1 MKKVFLGFILCAGSI
16 FAYEENVFNVQM
28 LQSKQLY
35 ISLYE
40 SQKSNTSYGF
50 IEDKNSSY
58 SFWGSAKNAKYIIE
72 ASNFGSC
79 AIENTSKEDFQALC
93 KINEKNEN
101 FVFKKDDIKAKIYQ
115 LTLKDK
121 MTSKENKDIEFEFVD
136 SLVFID
142 TKNQKLQK
150 IIDDFNE
157 NLDKKSLKEKLAQ
170 ANEKWR
176 NEAISSNENLNQSYI
191 FYYDEKIISLGKN
204 IYEYKGGAHGITKIQ
219 RKTYDIDSMKL
230 IHLKNELKIE
240 NDEFINLI
248 KSKLLKEHDKNEFFN
263 IDEFKMS
270 EIFEVRQN
278 GLIFIWEPYEIAPY
292 SSGVIE
298 LFISYE
304 ELKPF
309 WRANSKLVYLSL

>member
-1 MKKVFLGFILCAGSI
+1 MKKVLLGFILCASSI
-16 FAYEENVFNVQM
+16 FAYEENIFDVQT

-35 ISLYE
+35 ISLYQ

-58 SFWGSAKNAKYIIE
+58 SFLGSVKNAKYFIE
-72 ASNFGSC
+72 ASDFGNC
-79 AIENTSKEDFQALC
+79 TIENTSKENFQALC
-93 KINEKNEN
+93 KINEKNES
-101 FVFKKDDIKAKIYQ
+101 FVFKKGGIKAKIYQ

-121 MTSKENKDIEFEFVD
+121 IVSKENKDIDFEFVD
-136 SLVFID
+136 SLIFID
-142 TKNQKLQK
+142 SKNQKLQK
-150 IIDDFNE
+150 IVDDFNE

-170 ANEKWR
+170 ANEKWIS
-176 NEAISSNENLNQSYI
+176 EAISSNENLNQSYI
-191 FYYDEKIISLGKN
+191 FYYDGKIISLGKD
-204 IYEYKGGAHGITKIQ
+204 IYEYKGGAHGITTIQ

-230 IHLKNELKIE
+230 IQLKNELKIE

-248 KSKLLKEHDKNEFFN
+248 KSKLLNEHDKNEFFN
-263 IDEFKMS
+263 MDEFKMS

-278 GLIFIWEPYEIAPY
+278 GLIFVWEPYEIAPY
-292 SSGVIE
+292 SSGTIE

-309 WRANSKLVYLSL
+309 WRANSKLAYLSL